1 MQTKIVNV
9 LLLLVMSI
17 NLIACGASVA
27 ERNEQATAIADSIFA
42 TQTAQA
48 SSFPSTPTV
57 PPATT
62 LNCPVATV
70 GTLLLKDEDGSYCL
84 LYPEGHG
91 VVIPFAGEVCLV
103 PGEPPYMA
111 CHSASLFINV
121 EGAKG
126 LSPEQ
131 VADTVSAE
139 MLCSEERYN
148 LTIAHENAVVLPECG
163 GQATSRKVF
172 IVHDDRLYTF
182 TFLDLSER
190 FYAQVITSFVF
201 LR

>member
-1 MQTKIVNV
+1 MQMKIVNV
-9 LLLLVMSI
+9 LLFLVIGI
-17 NLIACGASVA
+17 NLVACGVSDAD
-27 ERNEQATAIADSIFA
+27 RNEQATAIADSIFA

-48 SSFPSTPTV
+48 PSSPSTPTM
-57 PPATT
+57 PSATT
-62 LNCPVATV
+62 LDCPVSTV
-70 GTLLLKDEDGSYCL
+70 GTLLLRDEDGSYCF

-121 EGAKG
+121 EEANGR
-126 LSPEQ
+126 SPEQ
-131 VADTVSAE
+131 AADAVSVE
-139 MLCSEERYN
+139 MRCSQERYN
-148 LTIAHENAVVLPECG
+148 LTIAHENAVVLPECS
-163 GQATSRKVF
+163 GQATSRKVL
-172 IVHDDRLYTF
+172 IVHAERLYTL

-190 FYAQVITSFVF
+190 FYTQVITSFVF

>member
-1 MQTKIVNV
+1 MKTKKVNV
-9 LLLLVMSI
+9 LLLLVISI
-17 NLIACGASVA
+17 SLVACGASVA
-27 ERNEQATAIADSIFA
+27 ELNEQATAIADSIFT

-48 SSFPSTPTV
+48 SSYPSTPTI

-62 LNCPVATV
+62 LNCPEATV

-111 CHSASLFINV
+111 CHSASLIINV
-121 EGAKG
+121 EEADGRTAD
-126 LSPEQ
+126 E
-131 VADTVSAE
+131 VADTVTVE
-139 MLCSEERYN
+139 NRCSGERYN
-148 LTIAHENAVVLPECG
+148 LTIADENAVVLPECG
-163 GQATSRKVF
+163 GQATSRNVF
-172 IVHDDRLYTF
+172 IVHDDRLYNL

-190 FYAQVITSFVF
+190 FYAQVITSFMF